1 MTHQPLRVLVV
12 DDDEDDFI
20 LIRDMLRDVSEG
32 GYTFEWCATPEE
44 GLSELRRGAHDVY
57 LVDYLLGPASGLD
70 LIEAVNREG
79 LIRAFIVLTGR
90 GNQSVDMAA
99 MEAGA
104 SDYLVKGLIDAERLA
119 RSIRYAV
126 DHTRFV
132 EVLRESETCHRLLF
146 DEGPVP
152 LLLFDAHSREILTVN
167 AAALNEYADLLPEL
181 VGQRFDA
188 LLAPHESERF
198 LAQLASGQL
207 TNGEL
212 SAWEYRRDGHAL
224 RHVEGIFHAMNY
236 RGTRAVLAHVQDVSA
251 RVLAD
256 AQLHLLNRAIQ
267 CTGNGVV
274 IVAARQP
281 DQPIIFVNRAFERI
295 TGYSAAEVIGR
306 NCRFLQG
313 GEDNQAERAVIRQ
326 ALAARQESSTLLRNV
341 RKDGTLFWNQLYIS
355 PVSDARG
362 EVTHYIGIQMDVTA
376 QRDTEARLAYAAT
389 HDAETG
395 LARYPVIEAMLE
407 EHALHRVDRPMTLIY
422 ADVDRFHAINETMGH
437 EVGDLVVAALALRMR
452 ECVGDRG
459 RVARFTGDEFV
470 IALPGMPLDDAMVL
484 AEQLRQRAAAPIGIA
499 TGEVLVTMSI
509 GVATY
514 PQRVDQLADLLLR
527 AEASMTRAKHLG
539 RDQVCAYSQDDML
552 RVEDRRMLGARLR
565 AALQAGEL
573 YLDFQPQVCTGSG
586 RMLGFEALLRW
597 RSPELGLVMPDRFIA
612 VAEGMGLMPEL
623 GQWVLDRACAQM
635 RAWIDGGLADGLVM
649 AVNVAAQQVQRPDFA
664 EHVTDT
670 LQRHG
675 LEPAQLE
682 LEFTESSL
690 MENIE
695 RALQSIHRLSASG
708 VRLAFDDFGTGY
720 SSLSYLRQ
728 FKVDRLKI
736 DKSFVHDLPD
746 DEDSV
751 AIARTII
758 AVGHQLQMD
767 VVAEGVETAEQARLL
782 KALGCDVLQG
792 YLIGYPMNAPAA
804 GDWLRGHP
812 AGVPV
817 PDSA

>member
-1 MTHQPLRVLVV
+1 M
-12 DDDEDDFI
+12 
-20 LIRDMLRDVSEG
+20 
-32 GYTFEWCATPEE
+32 
-44 GLSELRRGAHDVY
+44 
-57 LVDYLLGPASGLD
+57 
-70 LIEAVNREG
+70 
-79 LIRAFIVLTGR
+79 
-90 GNQSVDMAA
+90 
-99 MEAGA
+99 
-104 SDYLVKGLIDAERLA
+104 
-119 RSIRYAV
+119 
-126 DHTRFV
+126 
-132 EVLRESETCHRLLF
+132 
-146 DEGPVP
+146 
-152 LLLFDAHSREILTVN
+152 
-167 AAALNEYADLLPEL
+167 
-181 VGQRFDA
+181 
-188 LLAPHESERF
+188 
-198 LAQLASGQL
+198 
-207 TNGEL
+207 
-212 SAWEYRRDGHAL
+212 
-224 RHVEGIFHAMNY
+224 
-236 RGTRAVLAHVQDVSA
+236 
-251 RVLAD
+251 
-256 AQLHLLNRAIQ
+256 
-267 CTGNGVV
+267 
-274 IVAARQP
+274 
-281 DQPIIFVNRAFERI
+281 
-295 TGYSAAEVIGR
+295 
-306 NCRFLQG
+306 
-313 GEDNQAERAVIRQ
+313 IRQ

-484 AEQLRQRAAAPIGIA
+484 AEQLRQRAAVPIGIA

-527 AEASMTRAKHLG
+527 AEASMTRAKNLG
-539 RDQVCAYSQDDML
+539 RDQVCAYSQEDML

-573 YLDFQPQVCTGSG
+573 YLDYQPQVCAGSG
-586 RMLGFEALLRW
+586 RMFGFEALLRW
-597 RSPELGLVMPDRFIA
+597 HSPELGLVMPDRFIA

-635 RAWIDGGLADGLVM
+635 RAWIDSGLADGLVM

-664 EHVTDT
+664 ERVTDT

-690 MENIE
+690 MENID

-751 AIARTII
+751 AIARTVI

-767 VVAEGVETAEQARLL
+767 VVAEGVETTEQARLL

-792 YLIGYPMNAPAA
+792 YLIGYPMSAAAA
-804 GDWLRGHP
+804 GDWLRSHP

>member
-1 MTHQPLRVLVV
+1 MTQKPLRVLVV

-79 LIRAFIVLTGR
+79 LTRAFIVLTGR

-104 SDYLVKGLIDAERLA
+104 SDYLVKGLIDPERLA

-152 LLLFDAHSREILTVN
+152 LVVFDADSRVILTVN
-167 AAALNEYADLLPEL
+167 AAAQADYASLLPEL
-181 VGQRFDA
+181 VGQPFDA
-188 LLAPHESERF
+188 LLAAHESDRF
-198 LAQLASGQL
+198 LAQLGSGQL
-207 TNGEL
+207 TNGEP
-212 SAWEYRRDGHAL
+212 SAWEYRRDGHAH
-224 RHVEGIFHAMNY
+224 RHVEGIFHAMDY
-236 RGTRAVLAHVQDVSA
+236 RGTRAVLAHIQDVSE
-251 RVLAD
+251 RVRAD
-256 AQLHLLNRAIQ
+256 AQLHLLDRAIH

-274 IVAARQP
+274 IADARQGE
-281 DQPIIFVNRAFERI
+281 QPIIFVNRAFERMS
-295 TGYSAAEVIGR
+295 GYSAAEVIGR

-313 GEDNQAERAVIRQ
+313 GEDNSAERAVIRQ
-326 ALAARQESSTLLRNV
+326 ALANRQECSTLLRNV

-355 PVSDARG
+355 PVSDAQG
-362 EVTHYIGIQMDVTA
+362 EVTHYIGVQMDVTA

-389 HDAETG
+389 HDTETG

-407 EHALHRVDRPMTLIY
+407 ERALHRPEAPLTLIY

-437 EVGDLVVAALALRMR
+437 EVGDQVVAVLAARMR
-452 ECVGDRG
+452 ELVGERG

-470 IALPGMPLDDAMVL
+470 IALPDMALDDALLL
-484 AEQLRQRAAAPIGIA
+484 AEELRQRAAMPIDIA

-509 GVATY
+509 GVASY
-514 PQRVDQLADLLLR
+514 PERVDSLADLLVR
-527 AEASMTRAKHLG
+527 AEASMTSAKHQG
-539 RDQVCAYSQDDML
+539 RDLVCAYSQDDML

-565 AALQAGEL
+565 GALLGGEL
-573 YLDFQPQVCTGSG
+573 HLDYQPQVCAANG

-597 RSPELGLVMPDRFIA
+597 HSPELGLVMPDRFIA

-635 RAWIDGGLADGLVM
+635 REWLDDGLAEGLVM

-664 EHVTDT
+664 ERVTQT
-670 LQRHG
+670 LAHYALAPG
-675 LEPAQLE
+675 QLE
-682 LEFTESSL
+682 LEVTESSL
-690 MENIE
+690 MDNID
-695 RALQSIHRLSASG
+695 RALQSIHRLSACG

-736 DKSFVHDLPD
+736 DKSFVLDLPD

-751 AIARTII
+751 AIARTVI

-767 VVAEGVETAEQARLL
+767 VVAEGVETPEQAHLL

-792 YLIGYPMNAPAA
+792 YLVGYPMNAAAA
-804 GDWLRGHP
+804 GNWLRNGPLSVLEPDP
-812 AGVPV
+812 A
-817 PDSA
+817 